1 LHIGRFGWHPCGEG
15 WGGLAAAD
23 GVTNRRGMRWGRP
36 TPSGVDGARLAT
48 AVFWRRARS
57 WWIRSLL
64 LCVRSGL
71 GALPQAVGPA
81 P

>member
-1 LHIGRFGWHPCGEG
+1 MYIGRFGWHPCGEG
-15 WGGLAAAD
+15 WGGLAAA
-23 GVTNRRGMRWGRP
+23 GGITNWRRMRWGRP

-57 WWIRSLL
+57 WRIRSLL
-64 LCVRSGL
+64 LCVESGL
-71 GALPQAVGPA
+71 GATQAVGPA